1 MYINIIFYLQSKCF
15 VERMLFS
22 LNHRFHLLFLQIKQM
37 FTLKRTIGILLGYF
51 AVAMVLLSIFAAAG
65 YWYNQLL
72 FNPAYRIF
80 IYDNVTNRVQPFFRP
95 GLLSLFE
102 LAADIG
108 SPGMRWTYNT
118 LNVLFYA
125 ATVVGTIML
134 VIVFK
139 RSIKE
144 RKSLTGKDTQKHSAK
159 EKRLIQSVLGVC
171 AIYIFTASPAHFYS
185 AANYLG
191 ALGRFRWYFFVGEFF
206 AAIEAVNHSV
216 NIFVY
221 LLFNLR
227 FRETFMRIFCFCGR
241 DKSAGLK
248 V

>member
-1 MYINIIFYLQSKCF
+1 MYINII
-15 VERMLFS
+15 
-22 LNHRFHLLFLQIKQM
+22 RFHLLFLQIKQM

-80 IYDNVTNRVQPFFRP
+80 IYDNVTNRVQSFFRP
-95 GLLSLFE
+95 GLLSLFK

-108 SPGMRWTYNT
+108 RPGMRWTYNT

-144 RKSLTGKDTQKHSAK
+144 RTSLTGKDTQKHSAK

-171 AIYIFTASPAHFYS
+171 AIYIFTASPAHLYS
-185 AANYLG
+185 AANLW
-191 ALGRFRWYFFVGEFF
+191 ALGRFRWYFLVGEFF